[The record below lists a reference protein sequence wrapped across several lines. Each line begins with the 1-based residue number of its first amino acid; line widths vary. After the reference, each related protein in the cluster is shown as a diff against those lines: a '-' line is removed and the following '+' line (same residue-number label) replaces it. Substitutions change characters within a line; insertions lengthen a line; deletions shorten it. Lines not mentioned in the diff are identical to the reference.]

1 MDQSTPSTPT
11 PAPEKR
17 RSNTALLALVVL
29 LLISNVAL
37 LYLYTQEKDE
47 KQVAQE
53 QASSVSSQKDDVT
66 AMLENMLAQY
76 DTLNT
81 ENEQLTTEMD
91 AQKQQIEDLMEKV
104 KSGNYS
110 LTKAKKEAET
120 LRKIMKGYV
129 YTIDSLRQANVEL
142 LAEKTATEQKLGEV
156 SAERTALESKSQE
169 QQAAIA
175 RGSVLHTTAITASA
189 VFLRN
194 SGKQVD
200 TERASKAEMVKCCF
214 SLGENRMTT
223 SGNKMLYMRIIS
235 PDGSVLPATDPD
247 NRFQY
252 EGKDGFYSVKREMNY
267 QNQPVD
273 VCMFWS
279 KAEGSAL
286 ATGQYIVEIYEAGA
300 QVSKTSFDLK

>member
-1 MDQSTPSTPT
+1 MEQSTPSTPT
-11 PAPEKR
+11 PEKR

-47 KQVAQE
+47 KQVAQA
-53 QASSVSSQKDDVT
+53 QVTNVTSQKDDVT
-66 AMLENMLAQY
+66 AMLEDMLAQY

-81 ENEQLTTEMD
+81 ENEQLTTEME
-91 AQKQQIEDLMEKV
+91 AQKQQIEDLMDKV
-104 KSGNYS
+104 KRGNYD

-129 YTIDSLRQANVEL
+129 ATIDSLRQVNVEL
-142 LAEKTATEQKLGEV
+142 LAEKTATEQRLGEV
-156 SAERTALESKSQE
+156 SAQKSALESRSAE
-169 QQAAIA
+169 QDAAIA
-175 RGSVLHTTAITASA
+175 RGSVLHTTAITANA

-200 TERASKAEMVKCCF
+200 TEKAGKAEMVKCCF
-214 SLGENRMTT
+214 SLGENRMTS

-235 PDGSVLPATDPD
+235 PDGSVLPASDPD
-247 NRFQY
+247 NRFKF
-252 EGKDGFYSVKREMNY
+252 EGKEGYYSVKREMNY

-279 KAEGSAL
+279 KAEGSSL
-286 ATGQYIVEIYEAGA
+286 ATGQYIVEIYEAGSL
-300 QVSKTSFDLK
+300 VSKTNFDLK